1 MGNCIYLVR
10 NIDDYPPD
18 IYNKILLSFS
28 YNLNINYKN
37 TLYVDELYNWDGIPL
52 VRINK
57 EFISNCIRHSKIV
70 YPYYIIHQN
79 GLFKITFNT
88 ELIESMTVYK
98 DSIDTIFNN
107 ELNYRI
113 FN

>member
-1 MGNCIYLVR
+1 MNMYINESTDIDFNELLLYYPKIITLDIIQKLYPKTK
-10 NIDDYPPD
+10 NISFD
-18 IYNKILLSFS
+18 SFS
-28 YNLNINYKN
+28 IVCNFNDLDTVAFFY
-37 TLYVDELYNWDGIPL
+37 PL
-52 VRINK
+52 I
-57 EFISNCIRHSKIV
+57 
-70 YPYYIIHQN
+70 
-79 GLFKITFNT
+79 NT